1 MSGFTAE
8 DFAVD
13 DDLHASLLRH
23 AQDAAAR
30 AIAKLGG
37 PLSTANVA
45 RFLVDAD
52 CLKLYTKIVYDASAL
67 EPHQFAQPVFE
78 GGAAH
83 RSCRLDVHPH
93 FADRPECLPF
103 IVAYMA
109 GAINYGNAVTL
120 DLCEA
125 YGAALMRMSR
135 EDFYA
140 AVCRVA
146 DELPLD
152 LLLSK

>member
-1 MSGFTAE
+1 MSGSTAE

-23 AQDAAAR
+23 AGEAAAR
-30 AIAKLGG
+30 AAAKLGG
-37 PLSTANVA
+37 PLSTANVGL
-45 RFLVDAD
+45 FLAD
-52 CLKLYTKIVYDASAL
+52 SDCVKCRVEIVYDVSEL
-67 EPHQFAQPVFE
+67 ESHQFAQPVFI
-78 GGAAH
+78 GTGTDRA
-83 RSCRLDVHPH
+83 CRLYVHPH
-93 FADRPECLPF
+93 YAERPECLPF

-109 GAINYGNAVTL
+109 GAVNYGGAVSL
-120 DLCEA
+120 DLCEV
-125 YGAALMRMSR
+125 YGAALMRMTR
-135 EDFYA
+135 EEFYA